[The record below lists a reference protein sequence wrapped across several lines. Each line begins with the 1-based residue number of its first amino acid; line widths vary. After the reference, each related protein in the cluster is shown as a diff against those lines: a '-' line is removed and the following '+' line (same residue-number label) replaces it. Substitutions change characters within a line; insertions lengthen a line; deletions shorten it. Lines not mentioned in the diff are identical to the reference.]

1 MEIGGWEKF
10 DANGVMGSFWS
21 FCKEVVHIS
30 LLKGVQVRVVHGN
43 TIHCGGENHVNF
55 FWRGSGQERR
65 NAHTGWSEEGVGVG
79 CIGMIMDGFQVGKKL
94 GVS

>member
-55 FWRGSGQERR
+55 FWRGSCRNEGMHILGGVRR
-65 NAHTGWSEEGVGVG
+65 VWGSVALE
-79 CIGMIMDGFQVGKKL
+79 
-94 GVS
+94 